1 MQKLAI
7 SLILLALTT
16 VALADTTI
24 TYQGQ
29 LRQGGEPH
37 SGTANLEFRLYD
49 ELTGGSQIGDAEERL
64 NWPVEEGLFQVE
76 LDFGAGAFDGSP
88 RFLEVRVDDATLS
101 PRQAIRP
108 APMALVSL
116 AGNEGN
122 PGDSLW
128 SLSGDDIYYS
138 TGKVGIGTSSPNA
151 ALAVVGPVSTG
162 HWSNEAG
169 GDLSFA
175 SGGGLLEYESHWFE
189 AGNSASGDSSFVGG
203 GAGNQAVERASFVGG
218 GWANSATG
226 PASFVGGGGVYYDTD
241 LEMLKTAGNEAAGVS
256 SFVGGGRE
264 NSAIGEHSF
273 VGGGRDNSAIGEHS
287 FVGGGRGNIA
297 EGANSFIAG
306 GFGHEASG
314 ARSFATGRSSNVAS
328 GVASFVSG
336 GDLVHFGGA
345 YFSAG
350 NTSSGSSSF
359 VGGGAFNVASGR
371 HSFVGGGVAAVASGH
386 ASFVGGGGQ
395 IFDDHFN
402 DHIHG
407 PNKAEGISSFV
418 GGGGNNTASGDQSF
432 VAGGLGNTAAGAQS
446 FAAGNLAQ
454 ATHDGAFVWADNT
467 DEDFVSSRPNQ
478 FRVRAT
484 GGAHFETGSFGL
496 RSFSDSSST
505 SGAAVQAE
513 STNPGGIA
521 ITGRNNS
528 DDATMVLNNTGTGR
542 LIRAFSGGT
551 QLLNLENNGN
561 LSIAG
566 TLTQNSDRN
575 QKEAIEPVNV
585 DDVLDRLA
593 GLEISSWRYL
603 RSDNGVR
610 HIGPMAQDFH
620 AAFGYGI
627 SETTISAVDAQ
638 GIAFAAIQALND
650 QLITANSNLQ
660 RELAFMRQGHAEL
673 QARVVQMEQ
682 SNRELVR
689 LSEANAELEA
699 RLADLE
705 ALIKG
710 NANRTAT
717 TEF

>member
-1 MQKLAI
+1 MTPRAHG
-7 SLILLALTT
+7 IL
-16 VALADTTI
+16 VALVLLITIPTQLVADTTI

-29 LRQGGEPH
+29 LRQAGEPH

-49 ELTGGSQIGDAEERL
+49 DLTDGSQIGDAEERL

-88 RFLEVRVDDATLS
+88 RFLEVSVDDTVLS

-108 APMALVSL
+108 APMALH
-116 AGNEGN
+116 A
-122 PGDSLW
+122 
-128 SLSGDDIYYS
+128 LSGSGSGSPFTLDPD
-138 TGKVGIGTSSPNA
+138 TGKIEYLFDDQVIRFEPMRDSADWYASPAIAMGASGNVAGA
-151 ALAVVGPVSTG
+151 AGAVV
-162 HWSNEAG
+162 
-169 GDLSFA
+169 
-175 SGGGLLEYESHWFE
+175 SGGGFDAFFNTRNLALDFASTV
-189 AGNSASGDSSFVGG
+189 AGGWGNTALGPSSTVGGGVGNTAIGPSSTVGG
-203 GAGNQAVERASFVGG
+203 GAANCAGGRYSWAGGHRAKVRP
-218 GWANSATG
+218 ATG
-226 PASFVGGGGVYYDTD
+226 DWELSC
-241 LEMLKTAGNEAAGVS
+241 
-256 SFVGGGRE
+256 
-264 NSAIGEHSF
+264 
-273 VGGGRDNSAIGEHS
+273 
-287 FVGGGRGNIA
+287 
-297 EGANSFIAG
+297 
-306 GFGHEASG
+306 SG
-314 ARSFATGRSSNVAS
+314 LT
-328 GVASFVSG
+328 
-336 GDLVHFGGA
+336 
-345 YFSAG
+345 Y
-350 NTSSGSSSF
+350 
-359 VGGGAFNVASGR
+359 
-371 HSFVGGGVAAVASGH
+371 
-386 ASFVGGGGQ
+386 
-395 IFDDHFN
+395 
-402 DHIHG
+402 
-407 PNKAEGISSFV
+407 P
-418 GGGGNNTASGDQSF
+418 GGNGDE
-432 VAGGLGNTAAGAQS
+432 GT
-446 FAAGNLAQ
+446 
-454 ATHDGAFVWADNT
+454 FVWADST
-467 DEDFVSSRPNQ
+467 DENFVSTGPNQ

-620 AAFGYGI
+620 AAFGFGI
-627 SETTISAVDAQ
+627 SENTISAVDAQ

-650 QLITANSNLQ
+650 QLTTANSNLQ
-660 RELAFMRQGHAEL
+660 SELSSMRDGYAK
-673 QARVVQMEQ
+673 
-682 SNRELVR
+682 
-689 LSEANAELEA
+689 LEV